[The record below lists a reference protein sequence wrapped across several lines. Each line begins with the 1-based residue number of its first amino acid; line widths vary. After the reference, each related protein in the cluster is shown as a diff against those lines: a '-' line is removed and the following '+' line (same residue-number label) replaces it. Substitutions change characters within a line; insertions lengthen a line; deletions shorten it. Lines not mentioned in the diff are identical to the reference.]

1 VEAKILASAATA
13 GGLASGVIFNA
24 CVRVV
29 AHGFLV
35 EFVQGFP
42 LSMTETL
49 RPVGHELNHFALDFR
64 VSVVELWVE

>member
-13 GGLASGVIFNA
+13 GGPGVIFNA

-29 AHGFLV
+29 AHGLLV

-42 LSMTETL
+42 LNITETL
-49 RPVGHELNHFALDFR
+49 RPVGHELNHFALDCR
-64 VSVVELWVE
+64 VSIVELGVE